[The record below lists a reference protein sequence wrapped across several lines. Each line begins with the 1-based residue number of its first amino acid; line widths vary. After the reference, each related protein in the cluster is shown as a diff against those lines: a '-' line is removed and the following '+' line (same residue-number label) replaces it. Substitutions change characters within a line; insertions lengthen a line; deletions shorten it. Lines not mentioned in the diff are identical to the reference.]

1 MLRSLVFSVSS
12 VEDFFLDLVIHHLYG
27 CLTTAVE
34 ECQQCGHPQ
43 RPGLENNP
51 PDEDVTNLYKE
62 TSQSQLMKPSAFCT
76 NKMDSFPFLI
86 GTQSSS

>member
-12 VEDFFLDLVIHHLYG
+12 VEDFLLDLVIPHLYG

-34 ECQQCGHPQ
+34 ECQQCGHPK
-43 RPGLENNP
+43 RPGLEDNS

-62 TSQSQLMKPSAFCT
+62 TVSKSINETLGFFCT
-76 NKMDSFPFLI
+76 QKMKTFI
-86 GTQSSS
+86 